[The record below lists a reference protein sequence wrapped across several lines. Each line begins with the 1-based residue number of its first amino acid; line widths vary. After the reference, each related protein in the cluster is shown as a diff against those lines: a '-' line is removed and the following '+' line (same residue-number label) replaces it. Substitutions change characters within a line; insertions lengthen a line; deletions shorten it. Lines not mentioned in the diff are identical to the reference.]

1 MMYFASRLHR
11 YCGMG
16 LFFSV
21 VSTQIF
27 RVSFHG
33 LRNAKYFPSGDT
45 CALII
50 SGLPKISSRSMIGG
64 SPFVA
69 ATFCPAGA
77 DLASVPIAHF
87 SATAVDF
94 TFVVPVDFS
103 CAPSHEH
110 TSTIANTIFQICL
123 MVRTLPFVMTYDP
136 HPPKVSTRK
145 NKRQA
150 IQAGIS
156 DFNFILAQND
166 MLAALWC
173 QPQTA

>member
-69 ATFCPAGA
+69 AAFCPAGA
-77 DLASVPIAHF
+77 DLASVPTAHF

-94 TFVVPVDFS
+94 VFVVPVDFS

-123 MVRTLPFVMTYDP
+123 MVRTPQSVMTYVLRPQED
-136 HPPKVSTRK
+136 STRK

-150 IQAGIS
+150 IQA
-156 DFNFILAQND
+156 NHKILDSVCQK
-166 MLAALWC
+166 ALGK
-173 QPQTA
+173 

>member
-21 VSTQIF
+21 VSSLAALNGSSVFFTQIF
-27 RVSFHG
+27 RVLFHG

-69 ATFCPAGA
+69 AAFCSPGA
-77 DLASVPIAHF
+77 DLAWAPTAHF
-87 SATAVDF
+87 SAAAVGWALS
-94 TFVVPVDFS
+94 P
-103 CAPSHEH
+103 EH

-123 MVRTLPFVMTYDP
+123 MVRTPPSVMTYVP
-136 HPPKVSTRK
+136 RLK
-145 NKRQA
+145 NVQIIIVMCSRHSQYK
-150 IQAGIS
+150 S
-156 DFNFILAQND
+156 
-166 MLAALWC
+166 
-173 QPQTA
+173 QT